1 MDQESPRRLDD
12 IQEKRLHLLYSEA
25 AEFARMFLE
34 WRHKILSAY
43 FLSSGGVLVMAKWFW
58 ESPLLRDYTF
68 VPLILGAIFSIGL
81 ALMDHVNH
89 GVLCTTYF
97 VGRQLENRMQGE
109 GLYSVLHG
117 RFAESS
123 SLSHYRVLRYWF
135 FVSAAAF
142 FTMALFVP
150 FAKNHALQSGKSSVD
165 AVRRVALS
173 PGESSSQPS
182 PAARAAVED
191 NR

>member
-1 MDQESPRRLDD
+1 MVEESPRHLDD
-12 IQEKRLHLLYSEA
+12 LQEERVRLLYSETA
-25 AEFARMFLE
+25 AFARMFLE
-34 WRHKILSAY
+34 WRHKVLSAY
-43 FLSSGGVLVMAKWFW
+43 FLSSGGILVIAKWFW

-81 ALMDHVNH
+81 ALMDYVNH

-97 VGRQLENRMQGE
+97 VGRQLENRMGEE

-123 SLSHYRVLRYWF
+123 TLSHYRVLRYWF
-135 FVSAAAF
+135 YVSAVAF
-142 FTMALFVP
+142 LAMALFVP
-150 FAKNHALQSGKSSVD
+150 FAKNQAHEAGQSPVD
-165 AVRRVALS
+165 AVRRITLPRDDS
-173 PGESSSQPS
+173 NSQPS
-182 PAARAAVED
+182 PTIQAAVEE